1 MKRWQNV
8 PSNNPTSPS
17 TAGLE
22 SMPMPNRALRKVTK
36 APTVEAREAFL
47 ERCRTFSTIV
57 LLHVRSSSSTS
68 MMGANFTELT
78 GRICGNLG
86 GMFVPPTLFLG
97 VSGVGVAVETL
108 SSSCE
113 KKKFSDQDHEL
124 CMFN

>member
-1 MKRWQNV
+1 
-8 PSNNPTSPS
+8 
-17 TAGLE
+17 
-22 SMPMPNRALRKVTK
+22 MPMPNKALRKVTK

-47 ERCRTFSTIV
+47 ERCRTFSTMV

-86 GMFVPPTLFLG
+86 GMLDDVPPMAPPLFLG

-108 SSSCE
+108 SSS
-113 KKKFSDQDHEL
+113 
-124 CMFN
+124 